1 MATANETIKKVL
13 NHMNEKINSV
23 GGGSSILRK

>member
-13 NHMNEKINSV
+13 DHFESKIGT
-23 GGGSSILRK
+23 GGGNRILV